1 MDHDHPVVNHSPA
14 ISLWK
19 KIHGKALWYSFLI
32 QSPWWTRKSAGFFPV
47 KHGQLFIEPR
57 EGWRAFLRSRDAWE
71 PAIIAKLDAVIRP
84 GEMILDLGSNYG
96 EFALQ
101 MADLAGKDGRVVGV
115 EMDLHY
121 VTILHMLREFNPI
134 LLERFQVIHAPLSE
148 KNDLHWIHAQ
158 SKMIPSFYFVDIEGA
173 EKILAEQVFTD
184 SKWTK
189 HNPRFLLELHP
200 EIYGEDEKRETI
212 DRFTREG
219 YSHEGVDYKHYY
231 FWRPSTTGGSK

>member
-1 MDHDHPVVNHSPA
+1 MDREHAATGPAPA
-14 ISLWK
+14 IPLWK
-19 KIHGKALWYSFLI
+19 KIQGKALWYSFVA
-32 QSPWWTRKSAGFFPV
+32 QSLWWTRQKAGFFPV

-57 EGWRAFLRSRDAWE
+57 EGWRAFLRAHDAWE
-71 PAIIAKLDAVIRP
+71 PAIIEKLDAVIRP
-84 GEMILDLGSNYG
+84 GEMIMDLGSNYG

-101 MADLAGKDGRVVGV
+101 MADLAGKEGRVVGV
-115 EMDLHY
+115 EMDPHY

-134 LLERFQVIHAPLSE
+134 LRERFQVVHAPLSE

-158 SKMIPSFYFVDIEGA
+158 SKIIPSFYFADIEGA
-173 EKILAEQVFTD
+173 EKILVEQVFAD
-184 SKWTK
+184 PKWTQ

-200 EIYGEDEKRETI
+200 EIYGEEVKREII

-231 FWRPSTTGGSK
+231 FWRSTRAGESK